1 MTNKLLSNSNTTIS
15 FYMTK
20 KESRCGCE
28 AMFRVHV
35 HFSTD
40 RWYVTCW
47 NFEHNHVLLDLK
59 LSCLLAGHR
68 KMSASNIMQVENYR
82 KVGIRPPY
90 MCTTFVNQCGGYE
103 KVGFIRKDIYN
114 EEGRMRRQHS
124 SDARGALKYLY
135 DLRKKE
141 PMMYVSCTA
150 DEESRIIDKPKL

>member
-1 MTNKLLSNSNTTIS
+1 M
-15 FYMTK
+15 
-20 KESRCGCE
+20 CGCE

-68 KMSASNIMQVENYR
+68 KMLASDIMQVENYR
-82 KVGIRPPY
+82 KVGIRPPHMY
-90 MCTTFVNQCGGYE
+90 AAFANQCGGYE

-124 SDARGALKYLY
+124 LDARGALKYLY
-135 DLRKKE
+135 DLRKKD
-141 PMMYVSCTA
+141 PMMYVSYTA
-150 DEESRIIDKPKL
+150 DGESRLQ